1 MIKKI
6 DINELQV
13 GMYIHD
19 LDADWV
25 DHNFIRTRF
34 AVKTD
39 KVLEKINKTSLK
51 HVYIDTDKGINID
64 AAATA
69 VEVQQELVNQEQQLA
84 ETKLGLEKQ
93 VPVAQEIKQAK
104 SVFKEAHTVMQTLM
118 TDFRLGKQV
127 EVEAIEPITDK
138 MVDSVFRNKDAL
150 VSLCRIK
157 NKDQYTFMHSVGVA
171 GLMITFARVLNFS
184 HEAIKEIAVGGML
197 HDIGKMTTP
206 NEILNKPGKLN
217 DQEFFVMR
225 DHVVQSRIILSQ
237 TPGITQNAL
246 DVAALHH
253 ERVDGSGYP
262 DGLKGDEIS
271 LVGKMSTIVDVYDA
285 LTSIRCYKNAWEP
298 SDALKK
304 LLEWSSN
311 HFEPKLVHEFIRC
324 LGIYPVGTLV
334 ELDSGKVGLVIE
346 QNEQDLLKPIL
357 RVFYSSNKRCYLPV
371 KQLDLA
377 KEKHD
382 FIQSAVQPV
391 KYNIDLGAFM

>member
-6 DINELQV
+6 AINELQV

-25 DHNFIRTRF
+25 DHNFIRSRF

-39 KVLEKINKTSLK
+39 KVLEKINKTNLK
-51 HVYIDTDKGINID
+51 HVYIDTDKGTNID
-64 AAATA
+64 TAAT
-69 VEVQQELVNQEQQLA
+69 VEEVQQELASEAQQLA

-104 SVFKEAHTVMQTLM
+104 SVFKEAHTAMQTLM

-184 HEAIKEIAVGGML
+184 HESIKEIAVGGML

-217 DQEFFVMR
+217 DQEFVVMR
-225 DHVVQSRIILSQ
+225 DHVVQSRVILSQ

-346 QNEQDLLKPIL
+346 QNEQDLLKPVL
-357 RVFYSSNKRCYLPV
+357 RIFYHSKKRCYLPV
-371 KQLDLA
+371 KQVDLV
-377 KEKHD
+377 KEKCD
-382 FIQSAVQPV
+382 FIQSAVPPA
-391 KYNIDLGAFM
+391 KYNIDLAAFM